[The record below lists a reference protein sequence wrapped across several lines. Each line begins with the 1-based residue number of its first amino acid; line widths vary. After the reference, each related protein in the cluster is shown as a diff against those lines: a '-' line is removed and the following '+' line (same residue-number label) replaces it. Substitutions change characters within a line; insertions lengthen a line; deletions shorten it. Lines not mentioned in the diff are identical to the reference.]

1 MNKDLVKQFIKEM
14 INNGE
19 LKVNLQF
26 DVDKAYIDSDGMVQH
41 GGGGDFVTDIEI
53 FVELEMENEQ

>member
-1 MNKDLVKQFIKEM
+1 MNKDLVKQVIKEM

-19 LKVNLQF
+19 LKVNLQI

-41 GGGGDFVTDIEI
+41 GSGGDFVTDIEI
-53 FVELEMENEQ
+53 FVELEMGNE